1 MTRPTILL
9 LGVGDY
15 DKHSDFTPLFE
26 AFGGRIKHVLVY
38 GCNIP
43 AVQEAARRTGYA
55 NVTVSDGSFEQMVRD
70 AQAIAEPGD
79 AVLLSPAAASWGRFS
94 DYEQRGRIFKDI
106 VRAL

>member
-1 MTRPTILL
+1 M
-9 LGVGDY
+9 
-15 DKHSDFTPLFE
+15 
-26 AFGGRIKHVLVY
+26 LVS

-43 AVQEAARRTGYA
+43 AVQEAARRTGYE
-55 NVTVSDGSFEQMVRD
+55 NVTVSDGSFEEMIRD
-70 AQAIAEPGD
+70 AEALAEPGD